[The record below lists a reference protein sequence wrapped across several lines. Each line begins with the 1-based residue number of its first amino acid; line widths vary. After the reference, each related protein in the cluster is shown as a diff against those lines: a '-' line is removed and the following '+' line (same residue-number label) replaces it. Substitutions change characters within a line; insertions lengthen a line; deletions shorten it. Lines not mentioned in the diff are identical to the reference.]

1 MDELVSILLKSL
13 WCGAAAVGFGVLF
26 NTPTRS
32 LVAIYAGGAIA
43 GLVKYAVL
51 VFVPDAGV
59 IIGSFLAALVVGFL
73 SIPMAHWRHVPPVVF
88 SIPSIIP
95 LVPGV
100 YAYRTMLGLVR
111 LTRANDDNFVST
123 VQLMTYNAVN
133 TLFVVMVIAIGVV
146 LPMYLLRK
154 ESVKNVRW

>member
-1 MDELVSILLKSL
+1 MDAFLTILLKSI
-13 WCGAAAVGFGVLF
+13 WCGAAAIGFGVLF

-32 LVAIYAGGAIA
+32 LVAIYGGGVVA
-43 GLVKYAVL
+43 GLVKYSVL
-51 VFVPDAGV
+51 SLVPEAGV
-59 IIGSFLAALVVGFL
+59 IISSFLAALVVGFI

-100 YAYRTMLGLVR
+100 FAYRTMLGLVR
-111 LTRANDDNFVST
+111 LTKANDENFVST

-154 ESVKNVRW
+154 ESVKNIRW

>member
-1 MDELVSILLKSL
+1 MDALLTILLKSL

-32 LVAIYAGGAIA
+32 LIAIYAGGMVA
-43 GLVKYAVL
+43 GLVKYSAL
-51 VFVPDAGV
+51 GIVPDAGV
-59 IIGSFLAALVVGFL
+59 IISSFIAALVVGFL
-73 SIPMAHWRHVPPVVF
+73 SIPMAHLRHVPPVVF

-100 YAYRTMLGLVR
+100 YAYRTMLGLMR
-111 LTRANDDNFVST
+111 LTKADDENFVST
-123 VQLMTYNAVN
+123 IQLMTYNAVN

-146 LPMYLLRK
+146 LPMYVLRK
-154 ESVKNVRW
+154 ESVKNIRW